1 VKCERQLA
9 NNGRENVNKDKKSE
23 ILRAPYFETKA
34 GRIQN
39 MEYHLQHKNKISD

>member
-9 NNGRENVNKDKKSE
+9 NNGRENGDKGKKNE

-39 MEYHLQHKNKISD
+39 MEYNLQHKNKIRD